1 MTLTLLPWRSSKEAM
16 YSGTVVLAIRVRRRF
31 HEAISVV
38 PCKQAQHCCA
48 TLRRSQNNKSA
59 GTCYAKSFTGFKS
72 YATSAN
78 DVVVPCKW
86 TQHVEPNVACC
97 WPTMLRPFEW
107 AFRTCTDVYDD
118 DQYIGTSECV
128 FRSLR
133 GLILYS
139 QISLVKPYGLLYNI
153 ISFLR
158 KHTYLPGVSN
168 RTFSNR
174 T

>member
-1 MTLTLLPWRSSKEAM
+1 MTLTLLPLRSSKEAM

-97 WPTMLRPFEW
+97 WPTMLRPFAW
-107 AFRTCTDVYDD
+107 AFRTYTTMVMKG
-118 DQYIGTSECV
+118 IGMMLHGAV
-128 FRSLR
+128 R
-133 GLILYS
+133 
-139 QISLVKPYGLLYNI
+139 
-153 ISFLR
+153 
-158 KHTYLPGVSN
+158 
-168 RTFSNR
+168 FSNGEDEEGCGWIQTSTIR
-174 T
+174 NNVQRCSFILLFWIW